1 MGTHPIFESDFDCL
15 TDHVSLESSRYLIR
29 SLLVR
34 RRQRH
39 EKSAQ
44 ARGGRT
50 SRRRIGPECHLAC
63 LVKWQAGRRVQLWRQ
78 EARINAQKKETR
90 LLNQSKSI
98 RLLIYLLFQP
108 RVKESA

>member
-15 TDHVSLESSRYLIR
+15 TDHVSVESSRYLIR

-50 SRRRIGPECHLAC
+50 SWRRIGPECHLAC

-78 EARINAQKKETR
+78 EARINVKQGKRSADTR
-90 LLNQSKSI
+90 L
-98 RLLIYLLFQP
+98 RLLI
-108 RVKESA
+108 